1 MNRPDAFLIDW
12 KVLPATT
19 NKPRRLKVAT
29 PEGNIILPAGEQ
41 HANETLREIFG
52 PQIAEINLCGHTVTA
67 FKREPVKINLTKE
80 VRRDPREPFIHHA
93 EG

>member
-1 MNRPDAFLIDW
+1 MFLIDW

-19 NKPRRLKVAT
+19 NKPRRIKVAA
-29 PEGNIILPAGEQ
+29 PDGNVILPAGDE

-67 FKREPVKINLTKE
+67 FKRQPVKINLTKE
-80 VRRDPREPFIHHA
+80 VRRDPREA
-93 EG
+93 WV